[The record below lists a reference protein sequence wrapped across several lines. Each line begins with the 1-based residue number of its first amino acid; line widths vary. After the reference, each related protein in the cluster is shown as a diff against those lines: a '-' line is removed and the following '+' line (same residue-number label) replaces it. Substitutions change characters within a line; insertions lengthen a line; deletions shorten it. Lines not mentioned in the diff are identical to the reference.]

1 MLYEPSSRLFQ
12 DFEAPLQSKF
22 KLIRRWKS
30 VGKEEVGRGSA
41 SVRGPSKL
49 QSGEVLGRREDHRLE
64 ENGPLSTQ
72 RIIG

>member
-41 SVRGPSKL
+41 SGRGPSKL
-49 QSGEVLGRREDHRLE
+49 QSGVLGWREDHRLE